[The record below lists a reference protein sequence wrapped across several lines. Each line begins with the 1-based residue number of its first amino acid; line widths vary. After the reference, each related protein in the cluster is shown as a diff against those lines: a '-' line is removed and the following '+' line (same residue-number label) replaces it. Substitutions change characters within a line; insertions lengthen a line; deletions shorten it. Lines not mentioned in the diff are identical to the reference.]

1 MQPAEERMRREA
13 SDPLNPAREGRVLVQ
28 RSVRSHIVVIAG
40 IGLQNPAQVCLAQG
54 DHVVDALASNRSGAV
69 MADYEAKSVSDP
81 RVSSIRS
88 LGYRMYGATCSSY
101 GFVFFFPKML
111 FQLFL

>member
-1 MQPAEERMRREA
+1 
-13 SDPLNPAREGRVLVQ
+13 
-28 RSVRSHIVVIAG
+28 
-40 IGLQNPAQVCLAQG
+40 
-54 DHVVDALASNRSGAV
+54 